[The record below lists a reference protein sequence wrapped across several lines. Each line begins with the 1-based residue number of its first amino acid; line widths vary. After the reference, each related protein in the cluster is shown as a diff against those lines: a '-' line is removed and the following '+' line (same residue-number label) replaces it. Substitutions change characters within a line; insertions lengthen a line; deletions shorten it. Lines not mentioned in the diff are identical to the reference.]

1 MKKVALFLLLALPFV
16 TMAQNKIKET
26 QVPKS
31 VLIALDKKYDSYKV
45 KTWYQSPGQYIA
57 EFSTDGQNGRAF
69 FTHNGDWQYSSFP
82 TRQEDCPTAMNRYFV
97 DNYPGY
103 RIKSIDY
110 VEQMDGD
117 VYYRMMI
124 VKTGV
129 GYTPNELIFDPR
141 GRLQKSNA
149 PDPDA
154 VKREFYTLNN
164 PDDDDIDDE
173 HLRNLKSNKGGK
185 RPAPV
190 EDTPMTFGI
199 DTTAAIVAHFNK
211 LNPATKVTSGPQ
223 WVNRDQAQV
232 VAYYTNRQEVEM
244 EEVYDVATESHIMQG
259 KVLDKNHYTAAIV
272 KYLQQK
278 FKGEKY
284 KIERMIVYTFDSK
297 WRVDG
302 KKPKPYT
309 YVVVSQKVPGLGNK
323 LKYTRME
330 FDASGN
336 FTNLLAQ
343 PLDINDIG
351 ARD

>member
-1 MKKVALFLLLALPFV
+1 MKKIVLLLLVVLPLAS
-16 TMAQNKIKET
+16 MAQTKIKET

-45 KTWYQSPGQYIA
+45 KTWYRSPGQYVA
-57 EFSTDGQNGRAF
+57 EFVYDGQNGRVY

-82 TRQEDCPTAMNRYFV
+82 VKEADCPTAMNSYFY

-110 VEQMDGD
+110 IEQMDGD
-117 VYYRMMI
+117 AYYRMMI

-129 GYTPNELIFDPR
+129 GYEPNELIFDTR

-149 PDPDA
+149 PNPDA

-164 PDDDDIDDE
+164 PDEGDVSDD

-190 EDTPMTFGI
+190 EDVPEVMDI
-199 DTTAAIVAHFNK
+199 DTNAEITAHFNK
-211 LNPATKVTSGPQ
+211 INPPSKVVEGPE
-223 WVNRDQAQV
+223 WVNRVPGQV
-232 VAYYTNRQEVEM
+232 VAYFINRQGVEM
-244 EEVYDVATESHIMQG
+244 EDVYDVEQSKHIMQG
-259 KVLDKNHYTAAIV
+259 KVLDKDHYTAAIV
-272 KYLQQK
+272 KYLAEK
-278 FKGEKY
+278 FKGEQY
-284 KIERMIVYTFDSK
+284 KIERMIVYTYDTK

-309 YVVVSQKVPGLGNK
+309 YVVVSQKVRGLGNK
-323 LKYTRME
+323 LKFTRME
-330 FDASGN
+330 FDAGGN
-336 FTNLLAQ
+336 FTGLLAQ
-343 PLDINDIG
+343 PIDKNDIQ
-351 ARD
+351 

>member
-1 MKKVALFLLLALPFV
+1 MKKVVLFLLIALPLMTV
-16 TMAQNKIKET
+16 AQNKIKET

-31 VLIALDKKYDSYKV
+31 VLISLDKKYDSYKV

-57 EFSTDGQNGRAF
+57 EFVYDGQKGRAY

-82 TRQEDCPTAMNRYFV
+82 TKQDDCPTAMNRYFI

-129 GYTPNELIFDPR
+129 GYSDNELIFDPR

-154 VKREFYTLNN
+154 VKREYYTLNN
-164 PDDDDIDDE
+164 PDEGDVADE

-185 RPAPV
+185 RPSPV
-190 EDTPMTFGI
+190 EDVPEVLAV
-199 DTTAAIVAHFNK
+199 DTTDAIIASFNK
-211 LNPATKVTSGPQ
+211 ICPPSKVVEGPEWVTRNPGM
-223 WVNRDQAQV
+223 V
-232 VAYYTNRQEVEM
+232 VAYYINRQGVEM
-244 EEVYDVATESHIMQG
+244 EEVYDVATESHIMSG
-259 KVLDKNHYTAAIV
+259 KVLDKDHYTAAIV
-272 KYLQQK
+272 KYIAEK
-278 FKGEKY
+278 FKGEKD
-284 KIERMIVYTFDSK
+284 KIERMIVYTYDSK

-302 KKPKPYT
+302 KKPKPFT
-309 YVVVSQKVPGLGNK
+309 YVVVSQKVKGLGNK

-330 FDASGN
+330 FDASGA
-336 FTNLLAQ
+336 FTNLLTQ
-343 PLDINDIG
+343 PIDKNDIQ
-351 ARD
+351 

>member
-1 MKKVALFLLLALPFV
+1 MKKVVLFLLIALPLL
-16 TMAQNKIKET
+16 TWGQIKIKET

-31 VLIALDKKYDSYKV
+31 VLISLDKKYDSYKV

-57 EFSTDGQNGRAF
+57 EFVYDGQKGRAY

-82 TRQEDCPTAMNRYFV
+82 VRQEDSPTAMNRYFV

-103 RIKSIDY
+103 RIRSIDY
-110 VEQMDGD
+110 VEQLGGE

-129 GYTPNELIFDPR
+129 GYSDNELIFDPR

-164 PDDDDIDDE
+164 PDEEEVADE

-190 EDTPMTFGI
+190 EDLPEVIAI
-199 DTTAAIVAHFNK
+199 DTTPAILAHYAK
-211 LNPATKVTSGPQ
+211 ICPSSKITEGPEWVTRFPGM
-223 WVNRDQAQV
+223 V
-232 VAYYTNRQEVEM
+232 VAYYINRQGVEM
-244 EEVYDVATESHIMQG
+244 EEVYDVATETHVMSG
-259 KVLDKNHYTAAIV
+259 KVLDPDRLTAAIV
-272 KYLQQK
+272 KYIDEK
-278 FKGEKY
+278 FKGERY

-309 YVVVSQKVPGLGNK
+309 YVVVSQKVKGLGNK

-330 FDASGN
+330 FDASGA
-336 FTNLLAQ
+336 FTNLLTQ
-343 PLDINDIG
+343 PLDKNDIQ
-351 ARD
+351 

>member
-1 MKKVALFLLLALPFV
+1 MKKIVLLLLLVLPLA
-16 TMAQNKIKET
+16 TMAQTKIKET

-31 VLIALDKKYDSYKV
+31 VLNALDRKYDSYKV
-45 KTWYQSPGQYIA
+45 KTWYRSPGQYVA
-57 EFSTDGQNGRAF
+57 EFVYDGQHGRAF

-82 TRQEDCPTAMNRYFV
+82 TKQEDCPTAMNRYFI

-103 RIKSIDY
+103 RIRSIDY

-129 GYTPNELIFDPR
+129 GYDDNELIFDPR

-164 PDDDDIDDE
+164 PDDDVDDE

-190 EDTPMTFGI
+190 EDVPEVIQI
-199 DTTAAIVAHFNK
+199 DTTPTITAHFAK
-211 LNPATKVTSGPQ
+211 ICPPSKVVEGPE
-223 WVNRDQAQV
+223 WVNRVPSLV
-232 VAYYTNRQEVEM
+232 VAYYINRQGVEM
-244 EEVYDVATESHIMQG
+244 EEVYDVASDAHVMSG

-272 KYLQQK
+272 KYLEQK
-278 FKGEKY
+278 YKGESY
-284 KIERMIVYTFDSK
+284 KIERMIVYTYDSK

-309 YVVVSQKVPGLGNK
+309 YVVISQKVRGLGNK

-330 FDASGN
+330 FDSGGN
-336 FTNLLAQ
+336 FTGLLSQ
-343 PLDINDIG
+343 PLDKNDIQ
-351 ARD
+351 

>member
-1 MKKVALFLLLALPFV
+1 
-16 TMAQNKIKET
+16 MAQTKIKET

-31 VLIALDKKYDSYKV
+31 VLNALDRKYDSYKV
-45 KTWYQSPGQYIA
+45 KTWYRSPGQYVA
-57 EFSTDGQNGRAF
+57 EFVYDGQHGRAF

-82 TRQEDCPTAMNRYFV
+82 TKQEDCPTAMNRYFI

-103 RIKSIDY
+103 RIRSIDY

-129 GYTPNELIFDPR
+129 GYDDNELIFDPR

-164 PDDDDIDDE
+164 PDDDVDDE

-190 EDTPMTFGI
+190 EDVPEVISI
-199 DTTAAIVAHFNK
+199 DTTPTITAHFAK
-211 LNPATKVTSGPQ
+211 ICPPSKVVEGPE
-223 WVNRDQAQV
+223 WVNRVPNLV
-232 VAYYTNRQEVEM
+232 VAYYINRQGVEM
-244 EEVYDVATESHIMQG
+244 EEVYDVATDAHIMSG

-272 KYLQQK
+272 KYLEQK
-278 FKGEKY
+278 YKGESY
-284 KIERMIVYTFDSK
+284 KIERMIIYTYDSK

-309 YVVVSQKVPGLGNK
+309 YVVISQKVRGLGNK

-330 FDASGN
+330 FDSGGN
-336 FTNLLAQ
+336 FTGLLSQ
-343 PLDINDIG
+343 PLDKNDIQ
-351 ARD
+351 

>member
-1 MKKVALFLLLALPFV
+1 MKKVVLFLLIALPLLSV
-16 TMAQNKIKET
+16 AQNKIKET
-26 QVPKS
+26 QVPRS
-31 VLIALDKKYDSYKV
+31 VLNSLDKKYDSYKV

-57 EFSTDGQNGRAF
+57 EFVYDGQKGRAY

-103 RIKSIDY
+103 RIRSIDY

-129 GYTPNELIFDPR
+129 GYSDNELIFDPR

-154 VKREFYTLNN
+154 VKREYYTLNN
-164 PDDDDIDDE
+164 PDSDVDDDR
-173 HLRNLKSNKGGK
+173 LRNLKSNKGGK
-185 RPAPV
+185 RPSPV
-190 EDTPMTFGI
+190 EDVPEMVAI
-199 DTTAAIVAHFNK
+199 DTTNAITANFNK
-211 LNPATKVTSGPQ
+211 ICPHSKVVEGPE
-223 WVNRDQAQV
+223 WVNRNYGMV
-232 VAYYTNRQEVEM
+232 VAYYINRQGVEM
-244 EEVYDVATESHIMQG
+244 EEVYDVATESHIMSG
-259 KVLDKNHYTAAIV
+259 KVLDKDHYTAAIV
-272 KYLQQK
+272 KYIAEK

-284 KIERMIVYTFDSK
+284 KIERMIVYTYDSK

-309 YVVVSQKVPGLGNK
+309 YVVVSQKVKGLGNK

-330 FDASGN
+330 FDASGA
-336 FTNLLAQ
+336 FTNLLTQ
-343 PLDINDIG
+343 PIDKNDIQ
-351 ARD
+351 

>member
-1 MKKVALFLLLALPFV
+1 
-16 TMAQNKIKET
+16 MAQTKIKET

-31 VLIALDKKYDSYKV
+31 VLNALDRKYDSYKV
-45 KTWYQSPGQYIA
+45 KTWYRSPGQYVA
-57 EFSTDGQNGRAF
+57 EFVYDGQHGRAF

-82 TRQEDCPTAMNRYFV
+82 TKQEDCPTAMNRYFI

-103 RIKSIDY
+103 RIRSIDY

-129 GYTPNELIFDPR
+129 GYDDNELIFDPR

-164 PDDDDIDDE
+164 PDDDVDDE

-190 EDTPMTFGI
+190 EDVPEVISI
-199 DTTAAIVAHFNK
+199 DTTPTITAHFAK
-211 LNPATKVTSGPQ
+211 ICPPSKVVEGPE
-223 WVNRDQAQV
+223 WVNRVPNLV
-232 VAYYTNRQEVEM
+232 VAYYINRQGVEM
-244 EEVYDVATESHIMQG
+244 EEVYDAATDAHIMSG

-272 KYLQQK
+272 KYLEQK
-278 FKGEKY
+278 YKGESY
-284 KIERMIVYTFDSK
+284 KIERMIIYTYDSK

-309 YVVVSQKVPGLGNK
+309 YVVISQKVRGLGNK

-330 FDASGN
+330 FDSGGN
-336 FTNLLAQ
+336 FTGLLSQ
-343 PLDINDIG
+343 PLDKNDIQ
-351 ARD
+351 

>member
-1 MKKVALFLLLALPFV
+1 MKKTILFLLLALPLIS
-16 TMAQNKIKET
+16 MAQTKIKET

-31 VLIALDKKYDSYKV
+31 VLNAIAGKYDSYKV
-45 KTWYQSPGQYIA
+45 KTWYQAPGQFIA
-57 EFSTDGQNGRAF
+57 EFSTDGQNGRAY
-69 FTHNGDWQYSSFP
+69 FTHGGAWQYSTFP
-82 TRQEDCPTAMNRYFV
+82 TRQEDCPTAMNTYFT
-97 DNYPGY
+97 NSYPGY

-117 VYYRMMI
+117 IYYRMMI

-129 GYTPNELIFDPR
+129 GYEPKELIFDPR

-164 PDDDDIDDE
+164 PDDDDIADE
-173 HLRNLKSNKGGK
+173 HLRKLKSNKGGK

-190 EDTPMTFGI
+190 EDTPMVFAV
-199 DTTAAIVAHFNK
+199 DTTNAISSHFNK
-211 LNPATKVTSGPQ
+211 ICPPSKVTDGPE
-223 WVNRDQAQV
+223 WLNRVGGKV
-232 VAYYTNRQEVEM
+232 VAYYINRQGVEM
-244 EEVYDVATESHIMQG
+244 EEVYDVMTESHMMSG

-272 KYLQQK
+272 KYLTEK
-278 FKGEKY
+278 FKGEQY
-284 KIERMIVYTFDSK
+284 KIERMIVYTYDSK

-309 YVVVSQKVPGLGNK
+309 YVVVSQKVKGLGNK

-343 PLDINDIG
+343 PIDNNDIG
-351 ARD
+351 AKD

>member
-1 MKKVALFLLLALPFV
+1 MKKIVLLLLLVLPLA
-16 TMAQNKIKET
+16 TMAQTKIKET

-31 VLIALDKKYDSYKV
+31 VLNALDRKYDSYKV
-45 KTWYQSPGQYIA
+45 KTWYRSPGQYVA
-57 EFSTDGQNGRAF
+57 EFVYDGQHGRAF

-82 TRQEDCPTAMNRYFV
+82 TKQEDCPTAMNRYFI

-103 RIKSIDY
+103 RIRSIDY

-129 GYTPNELIFDPR
+129 GYDDNELIFDPR

-164 PDDDDIDDE
+164 PDDDVDDE

-190 EDTPMTFGI
+190 EDVPEVISI
-199 DTTAAIVAHFNK
+199 DTTPTITAHFAK
-211 LNPATKVTSGPQ
+211 ICPPSKVVEGPE
-223 WVNRDQAQV
+223 WVNRVPNLV
-232 VAYYTNRQEVEM
+232 VAYYINRQGVEM
-244 EEVYDVATESHIMQG
+244 EEVYDAATDAHIMSG

-272 KYLQQK
+272 KYLEQK
-278 FKGEKY
+278 YKGESY
-284 KIERMIVYTFDSK
+284 KIERMIIYTYDSK

-309 YVVVSQKVPGLGNK
+309 YVVISQKVRGLGNK

-330 FDASGN
+330 FDSGGN
-336 FTNLLAQ
+336 FTGLLSQ
-343 PLDINDIG
+343 PLDKNDIQ
-351 ARD
+351 